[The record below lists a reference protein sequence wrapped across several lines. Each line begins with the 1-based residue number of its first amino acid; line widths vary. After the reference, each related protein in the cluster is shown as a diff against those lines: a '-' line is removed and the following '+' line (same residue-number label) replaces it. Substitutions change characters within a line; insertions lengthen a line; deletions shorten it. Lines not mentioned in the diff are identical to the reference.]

1 MFRCVRQDASDMA
14 PDNTVDMMMNA
25 EEDLIDISSLLDDD
39 TFMSLAFE

>member
-1 MFRCVRQDASDMA
+1 MFRCVRQDVSDMV
-14 PDNTVDMMMNA
+14 PDNMVDTMNA

>member
-1 MFRCVRQDASDMA
+1 MV